1 MYLFGE
7 PGDFI
12 SLELWTSIFTL
23 CNLLILFFVLRKL
36 LFKPVKNMIDSR
48 QKEIDNLYADAGKSK
63 AEAETMRAEYEQRL
77 AAAKR
82 ESDELVR
89 DAHRRAERNAEEILN
104 DARAQAQQTLRRAD
118 EQIEQ
123 EKRRAAN
130 ELKNDVSVIAVDIAS
145 AVLARDVKADEQSEL
160 IDSFIDRLGQ
170 RHD

>member
-7 PGDFI
+7 SGDFI

-48 QKEIDNLYADAGKSK
+48 QKEIDDLYADAGKSK